1 MQPTR
6 ERDGIR
12 LCISLKIPAVIFELD
27 AKLVVD
33 LLKKDL
39 EKANGIDVL
48 VADCRE
54 GLNQIPLV
62 RIQHC
67 YREANKCADALV
79 RRGAIMDQDFTIFM
93 DPPFDVVFLLR
104 LDSAGTLFDRFVASG
119 SEVF

>member
-1 MQPTR
+1 M
-6 ERDGIR
+6 
-12 LCISLKIPAVIFELD
+12 VFELD

-54 GLNQIPLV
+54 GLKQIPLV

-93 DPPFDVVFLLR
+93 DPPFDVAFLLK
-104 LDSAGTLFDRFVASG
+104 LDSVGTMYDWFIASV